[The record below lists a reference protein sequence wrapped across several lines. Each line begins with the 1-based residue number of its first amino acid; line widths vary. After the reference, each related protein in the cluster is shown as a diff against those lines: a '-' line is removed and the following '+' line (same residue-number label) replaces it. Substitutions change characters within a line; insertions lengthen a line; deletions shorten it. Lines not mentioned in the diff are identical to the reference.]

1 MRRRRG
7 NAIAETGPALF
18 MFLII
23 IFFPLLDVMGIAA
36 QFACGWY
43 HNHLML
49 QELSVRHN
57 DQGGTVH
64 NEIMAQFGATGLSKF
79 AGITDINDAITYS
92 PKDNTG
98 KPEFVTCVSTISG
111 KPFIALPFIGF
122 TKTSFTISGEATR
135 EVTERTLTWL
145 FDGIAHRG

>member
-23 IFFPLLDVMGIAA
+23 IFFPLLDVMGMAL
-36 QFACGWY
+36 QYACGWY

-64 NEIMAQFGATGLSKF
+64 NEILAQFGSSGLSKF
-79 AGITDINDAITYS
+79 SGVTGITDSIGYDPPSTN
-92 PKDNTG
+92 G
-98 KPEFVTCVSTISG
+98 QPEFVRCTTTIDG
-111 KPFIALPFIGF
+111 KPFIALPFFGF
-122 TKTSFTISGEATR
+122 TKTKFTIGGEATR
-135 EVTERTLTWL
+135 EVKERPLT
-145 FDGIAHRG
+145 